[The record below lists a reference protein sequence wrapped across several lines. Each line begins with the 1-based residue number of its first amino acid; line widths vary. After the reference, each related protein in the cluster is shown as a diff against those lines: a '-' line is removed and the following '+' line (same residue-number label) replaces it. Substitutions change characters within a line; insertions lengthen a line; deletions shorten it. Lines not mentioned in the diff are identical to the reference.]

1 MEKRLQIDFS
11 EKAYEELEGL
21 QKLLEIKSK
30 SEVIRD
36 ALGLL
41 RWLADEVVLKGHH
54 ILVEKPEEGGVN
66 REVVFH
72 FLERSRSS
80 EEKKKATRERVPLSN

>member
-11 EKAYEELEGL
+11 EKAYKELEGL
-21 QKLLEIKSK
+21 QKLLDASSK

-41 RWLADEVVLKGHH
+41 RWLADEVVEKGHR
-54 ILVEKPEEGGVN
+54 ILVEKPEDGGLT

-72 FLERSRSS
+72 FLERAGSS
-80 EEKKKATRERVPLSN
+80 LAEEKAAKKIAIAN